1 MTIGWNSSK
10 QHTRPP
16 GRKPFGMNT
25 NTTGRTFDQA
35 GAKLPTDM
43 GQEHPA
49 GARQRTIR
57 PHQYGDGQDAM
68 GTPKEHVHGPSKAGY
83 LDAASLEYRASLR
96 GHTSKKGH
104 SNHG

>member
-1 MTIGWNSSK
+1 MAYGAKGENK
-10 QHTRPP
+10 MPP
-16 GRKPFGMNT
+16 GRKPFGMTT

-35 GAKLPTDM
+35 GPKM
-43 GQEHPA
+43 RVHA
-49 GARQRTIR
+49 GTNYNTEVIR
-57 PHQYGDGQDAM
+57 PHHHADGQDAD
-68 GTPKEHVHGPSKAGY
+68 GTPAEHVHGKANAGY